1 MTHLLVTGASGLLGI
16 NLALLA
22 AELGYQVTGWTYS
35 NALYGTPFV
44 CESVNLTDTTR
55 LQEKINALKPDLIIN
70 CAALANVDSSQKEPL
85 LAARLNTELPR
96 ALAEASLKAG
106 SRFVHISTD
115 AVFDGT
121 QGNYKETDTPNP
133 LNIYAQSKLLGE
145 QAVQAVSA
153 QALIARVVFYGW
165 SLSGTRSLAEFFYNN
180 LIAQRTMAGY
190 TDMYFTPLYVEH
202 LAAILLELAEANASG
217 VYHVF
222 GADVL
227 SKYAFGVSL
236 ALEFGLD
243 PTLVSPR
250 KAADETERAARSLN
264 LSMNTTKLRSVL
276 KSDLPGIAEGLKAL
290 HLAQEDGLREQLADY
305 LKD

>member
-190 TDMYFTPLYVEH
+190 SDMYFTPLYVEH
-202 LAAILLELAEANASG
+202 LAAILLELAEANANG
-217 VYHVF
+217 IYHVF

-243 PTLVSPR
+243 STLVSPR
-250 KAADETERAARSLN
+250 KAADETERATRSLN
-264 LSMNTTKLRSVL
+264 LSMNTAKLRGVL
-276 KSDLPGIAEGLKAL
+276 KGGLPGIAEGLKAL
-290 HLAQEDGLREQLADY
+290 HLAQEDGLREQLAGY